1 MQTSTIEARPTESS
15 SDRDRAQVAM
25 ESNEIQEETKETINS
40 TVDELIEID
49 SNENK
54 DTSNLASE
62 AASPKKSHQGI
73 ELGDGKFYNNS
84 IIPCLDSEVL
94 LVKQ

>member
-1 MQTSTIEARPTESS
+1 MQTSNIEARPTESS
-15 SDRDRAQVAM
+15 DRAM

-40 TVDELIEID
+40 TVDELIEVD

-62 AASPKKSHQGI
+62 IQAASPPKKSHHNG
-73 ELGDGKFYNNS
+73 NN
-84 IIPCLDSEVL
+84 IILDSEVL
-94 LVKQ
+94 LVNQ

>member
-1 MQTSTIEARPTESS
+1 MQTSTNEARPTES
-15 SDRDRAQVAM
+15 DRAQVAM
-25 ESNEIQEETKETINS
+25 ESSEIQEETKQTINS
-40 TVDELIEID
+40 TVEELIEVD

-62 AASPKKSHQGI
+62 ILAASPKKSHQGI
-73 ELGDGKFYNNS
+73 ELGDGKFYNSS
-84 IIPCLDSEVL
+84 IIPCLDSEIL

>member
-1 MQTSTIEARPTESS
+1 MQTSNIEARPTESS
-15 SDRDRAQVAM
+15 DRDRAM

-40 TVDELIEID
+40 TVDELIEVD

-62 AASPKKSHQGI
+62 IQAASPPKKSHHNG
-73 ELGDGKFYNNS
+73 NN
-84 IIPCLDSEVL
+84 IMLDSEVL
-94 LVKQ
+94 LVNQ